1 MFFSFNSHLIYQQA
15 LNENPL
21 KVLSVLF
28 TTGIC
33 RCFSKLKGIC
43 KREPHANLV
52 NEQILHRSVW
62 PDGINLNHFDLPK
75 EKNLEILI
83 FQEGESFIQ
92 HRWMTGISFVVFF
105 SLPLSCSGGIVS
117 CLTFILPPLSRLMR
131 ARACK
136 WARKVHTHVY
146 ARACTRT
153 SAKWPLSPRQIA
165 ARPHW
170 PHHFCCFFFFTDSVH
185 PSSPPPLVCDGAVVV
200 RRHPQRRD
208 DGILRLC
215 L

>member
-1 MFFSFNSHLIYQQA
+1 MSL
-15 LNENPL
+15 
-21 KVLSVLF
+21 V
-28 TTGIC
+28 
-33 RCFSKLKGIC
+33 SKLKGSC
-43 KREPHANLV
+43 KREPHANFV
-52 NEQILHRSVW
+52 NEQILHLSVW
-62 PDGINLNHFDLPK
+62 PDCINLNHFDRPK
-75 EKNLEILI
+75 EKNLEIII

-105 SLPLSCSGGIVS
+105 FSSSLLQRRDSFLSDIHFVS
-117 CLTFILPPLSRLMR
+117 PVPLMR

-136 WARKVHTHVY
+136 WARKVHTDAY
-146 ARACTRT
+146 ARACTHT

-170 PHHFCCFFFFTDSVH
+170 PHHFCWVFFTDSVH
-185 PSSPPPLVCDGAVVV
+185 PSSPPPLVSDGAVVV

>member
-1 MFFSFNSHLIYQQA
+1 MFFFFYSHLIYQQA

-28 TTGIC
+28 TTAIC

-52 NEQILHRSVW
+52 NEQILHLSVW
-62 PDGINLNHFDLPK
+62 PDGINVNHFDLPK
-75 EKNLEILI
+75 EKNLEIII

-105 SLPLSCSGGIVS
+105 SSSSLLQRRDIFLSDIHFASPVPSNACASVQVGS
-117 CLTFILPPLSRLMR
+117 AKCTLMCTLAH
-131 ARACK
+131 ARA
-136 WARKVHTHVY
+136 
-146 ARACTRT
+146 
-153 SAKWPLSPRQIA
+153 PQL
-165 ARPHW
+165 
-170 PHHFCCFFFFTDSVH
+170 FFFFTDSVH